1 MIEAFLP
8 ARDDFSSAWT
18 LGDKITDGA
27 FGSVYR
33 ATPVRSVGERG
44 ESRPDSGAA
53 PASYTVK
60 RFPKEGVD
68 ELFALQVVNE
78 V

>member
-1 MIEAFLP
+1 MIEALRP

-18 LGDKITDGA
+18 LGDKMSDGA

-33 ATPVRSVGERG
+33 ADPVGSAE
-44 ESRPDSGAA
+44 ESPA
-53 PASYTVK
+53 PYAVK
-60 RFPKEGVD
+60 RFPKEDVD
-68 ELFALQVVNE
+68 DLFAQQVIKE